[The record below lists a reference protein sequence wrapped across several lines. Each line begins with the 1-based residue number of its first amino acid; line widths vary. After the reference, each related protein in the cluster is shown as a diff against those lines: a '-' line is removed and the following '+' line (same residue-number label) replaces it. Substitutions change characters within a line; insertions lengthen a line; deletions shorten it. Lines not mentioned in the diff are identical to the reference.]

1 MKKAVCPGS
10 FCPVTNG
17 HVDIF
22 RRAAELFDEVIVLVM
37 TNPDKHYDFSTEER
51 CNMIMGAVADDPRI
65 RVDVWNGLLA
75 EYVQKNGIN
84 AIIKGLRSATDF
96 DYEFQMALAN
106 KSLAPKAETVFM
118 TARPE
123 NMYISSSLV
132 RQIASFGGD
141 VSDFV
146 PTEVVETIERVLK
159 NKTDI

>member
-10 FCPVTNG
+10 FCPITNG
-17 HVDIF
+17 HIDIIK
-22 RRAAELFDEVIVLVM
+22 RAAELFDEVTVLVM

-51 CNMIMGAVADDPRI
+51 CEMIESAFADDSRI
-65 RVDVWNGLLA
+65 KVDIWDGLLA
-75 EYVQKNGIN
+75 DYVEKKGIN
-84 AIIKGLRSATDF
+84 AIVKGLRSATDF

-146 PTEVVETIERVLK
+146 PKEAFDTIQRMLK
-159 NKTDI
+159 K

>member
-17 HVDIF
+17 HIDIF
-22 RRAAELFDEVIVLVM
+22 KRAAGLFDEVTVLVM
-37 TNPDKHYDFSTEER
+37 ANPDKHYDFSAEQR
-51 CNMIMGAVADDPRI
+51 RKMIADAVAGDPRI
-65 RVDVWNGLLA
+65 RVDVWDGLLA
-75 EYVQKNGIN
+75 DYVEKNGIN

-106 KSLAPKAETVFM
+106 KSLAPNAETVFM
-118 TARPE
+118 TAKPE

-141 VSDFV
+141 ISDFV
-146 PTEVVETIERVLK
+146 PAEALGTIETVLK
-159 NKTDI
+159 KER

>member
-22 RRAAELFDEVIVLVM
+22 RRAAELFDEVIVLAM
-37 TNPDKHYDFSTEER
+37 NNPDKHYDFSTEER
-51 CNMIMGAVADDPRI
+51 CNMIMCAVADDPRI

-146 PTEVVETIERVLK
+146 PKEAVETIERVLK

>member
-37 TNPDKHYDFSTEER
+37 TNPDNHYDFSTEER

-146 PTEVVETIERVLK
+146 PKEAVETIERVLK

>member
-10 FCPVTNG
+10 FCPITNG
-17 HVDIF
+17 HIDIIK
-22 RRAAELFDEVIVLVM
+22 RAAELFDEVTVLVM

-51 CNMIMGAVADDPRI
+51 CEMIESAFADDSRI
-65 RVDVWNGLLA
+65 KVDIWDGLLA
-75 EYVQKNGIN
+75 DYVEKKGIN
-84 AIIKGLRSATDF
+84 AIVKGLRSATDF

-106 KSLAPKAETVFM
+106 ESLAPKAETVFM

-146 PTEVVETIERVLK
+146 PKEAFDTIQRVLK
-159 NKTDI
+159 K

>member
-10 FCPVTNG
+10 FCPITNG
-17 HVDIF
+17 HIDIIQ
-22 RRAAELFDEVIVLVM
+22 RAAELFDEVTVLVM
-37 TNPDKHYDFSTEER
+37 TNPDKHYDFSTQER
-51 CNMIMGAVADDPRI
+51 CEMIEAAFAADDRI
-65 RVDVWNGLLA
+65 KVDVWDGLLA
-75 EYVQKNGIN
+75 EYVEQKHIN
-84 AIIKGLRSATDF
+84 AIVKGLRSATDF

-106 KSLAPKAETVFM
+106 KSLAPQAETVFM

-146 PTEVVETIERVLK
+146 PKEAFETIQRVLK
-159 NKTDI
+159 K

>member
-1 MKKAVCPGS
+1 
-10 FCPVTNG
+10 
-17 HVDIF
+17 
-22 RRAAELFDEVIVLVM
+22 
-37 TNPDKHYDFSTEER
+37 
-51 CNMIMGAVADDPRI
+51 MIMGAVADNPRI

-75 EYVQKNGIN
+75 EYVEKNGIN

-146 PTEVVETIERVLK
+146 PKEAVETIERVLK

>member
-10 FCPVTNG
+10 FCPITNG
-17 HVDIF
+17 HIDIIK
-22 RRAAELFDEVIVLVM
+22 RAAELFDEVTVLVM

-51 CNMIMGAVADDPRI
+51 CEMIESAFADDSRI
-65 RVDVWNGLLA
+65 KVDIWDGLLA
-75 EYVQKNGIN
+75 DYVEKKGIN
-84 AIIKGLRSATDF
+84 AIVKGLRSATDF

-146 PTEVVETIERVLK
+146 PKEAFDTIQRVLK
-159 NKTDI
+159 K

>member
-1 MKKAVCPGS
+1 MKRAVCPGS

-17 HVDIF
+17 HIDIF
-22 RRAAELFDEVIVLVM
+22 KRAAELFDEVIVLVM
-37 TNPDKHYDFSTEER
+37 TNPDKHYDFTTKQR
-51 CNMIMGAVADDPRI
+51 CEMIANAVADDPRI
-65 RVDVWNGLLA
+65 KVDVWGGLLA
-75 EYVQKNGIN
+75 EYVEQNGIN
-84 AIIKGLRSATDF
+84 AIVKGLRSATDF

-141 VSDFV
+141 ISDFV
-146 PTEVVETIERVLK
+146 PEEARKTIEKVLK
-159 NKTDI
+159 KER